1 MLLEEHVVRRL
12 DEVVDVEL
20 ESVEEARLEAHVE
33 GARALPLQGTV
44 ALGVEGERGRAIEV
58 VYFVEVVVEVVVRSG
73 TTIGEVQGLVPQ
85 DTIAGLELE
94 VVDPL
99 DRGEELFL
107 ADDPSSTYRAEGT
120 PAESGAK
127 REEPSR
133 RTEVLR

>member
-12 DEVVDVEL
+12 DEVVDVEF

-58 VYFVEVVVEVVVRSG
+58 VYFVEVVVEVVVRSS

-99 DRGEELFL
+99 YRREELFL
-107 ADDPSSTYRAEGT
+107 ADDPSGTDRTEGT
-120 PAESGAK
+120 PTVVGSEA
-127 REEPSR
+127 R
-133 RTEVLR
+133 RAVSAD